1 MIFEIG
7 DEVEIIG
14 KPGDTH
20 TGKHGKIVHVTTQN
34 TVSRQGIAN
43 IPSKTKTGPLYGVQL
58 NSEKAVLYLREKQ
71 LRKI

>member
-1 MIFEIG
+1 MFEIG
-7 DEVEIIG
+7 DEVEIMG

-20 TGKHGKIVHVTTQN
+20 AGKHGKIVHVNLQN
-34 TVSRQGIAN
+34 RVSRQGITN
-43 IPSKTKTGPLYGVQL
+43 IPSKIKTGPLYGVQL